1 MRRLILVAT
10 IVLVLAVVYRT
21 MGSPTTGSGARA
33 APTLPGPA
41 PTPGAWAP
49 TFTRQSLDGATFEL
63 RDKGIYVLTF
73 WDALNRDSSEAKPY
87 FSQLAES
94 FRDSGVG
101 FAAVYVGA
109 SYEEPESEPG
119 PAGAFLDRSDSLPAL
134 AHAHALGNKVAEPAS
149 PRGLVARSTRSCGRS
164 AYRFDGPLIKWIAC
178 RTLWACITHRSGSIP
193 NGNSGVA

>member
-41 PTPGAWAP
+41 PTSGAWAP

-63 RDKGIYVLTF
+63 RDKGVYVLTF

-87 FSQLAES
+87 FSQLAED

-109 SYEEPESEPG
+109 SYEEPESEPYEVV
-119 PAGAFLDRSDSLPAL
+119 LDSDGSLASMYNVKRVPRIFIISDGQVYMVQNNFVPENYDVLRDAL
-134 AHAHALGNKVAEPAS
+134 EELVS
-149 PRGLVARSTRSCGRS
+149 PKEEAPN
-164 AYRFDGPLIKWIAC
+164 D
-178 RTLWACITHRSGSIP
+178 SGGS
-193 NGNSGVA
+193 S